1 MHFHKGANLTHL
13 KLSVSKFGIGFQLPS
28 DVLKY
33 CKLSMRQV
41 LFKSINKEIQDLF
54 HLTSGNYI
62 HTDSLIVN
70 CEGRPR
76 KELSNQI
83 ENNVLEHI
91 TTLKEQGTIMQIMR
105 RVSST
110 KIIRLWNKITFSMP
124 KNLYVFIRNALIF
137 SLPNN
142 SNLKRWGKV
151 ESDYCSVYGTQRQT
165 QLHMLANCS
174 VAATEGRYT
183 WRHDSILF
191 TILQFLSQLSLYGFV
206 LYGDLDG
213 YRRTSEIFQTF
224 RPYIALIKNDVLY
237 VIELTRCFETNAE
250 KSREKKQAKYRTL
263 QQDTKDRWRG
273 FQFLSIEIT
282 SLGIRTSHF
291 EDIKV
296 LFKGTNINLQR
307 MISKC
312 MEVAMRASVYIYIRR
327 NEEWTNPSILK
338 FH

>member
-1 MHFHKGANLTHL
+1 MGTDEIRNELQEELSSYLDKVDKLPLHPKNKLLIINKFVYNKLRWRLSVYHLSESWATKSLDAGKVIHYVKRWLHFHQGANLIHL
-13 KLSVSKFGIGFQLPS
+13 KLSVSKFGLGFQLPS

-33 CKLSMRQV
+33 CNHSIRQV

-83 ENNVLEHI
+83 ENNVLKHI

-110 KIIRLWNKITFSMP
+110 KTISLSNKITVSMP
-124 KNLYVFIRNALIF
+124 KNIYVFIRKALIF
-137 SLPNN
+137 SLRNN

-151 ESDYCSVYGTQRQT
+151 ESDSCGVCGTQRQT

-191 TILQFLSQLSLYGFV
+191 TLL
-206 LYGDLDG
+206 
-213 YRRTSEIFQTF
+213 
-224 RPYIALIKNDVLY
+224 
-237 VIELTRCFETNAE
+237 
-250 KSREKKQAKYRTL
+250 
-263 QQDTKDRWRG
+263 
-273 FQFLSIEIT
+273 
-282 SLGIRTSHF
+282 
-291 EDIKV
+291 
-296 LFKGTNINLQR
+296 
-307 MISKC
+307 
-312 MEVAMRASVYIYIRR
+312 
-327 NEEWTNPSILK
+327 
-338 FH
+338 

>member
-1 MHFHKGANLTHL
+1 MIPPVEIDGSFRYLGKMFSYTMGTDEIRNELEEELTSYLDKVDKLPLHPKNKLLIINKFVYNKLRWRLSVYHLSESWATKSLDGKVIHYVKRWLHFHQGANLTHL
-13 KLSVSKFGIGFQLPS
+13 KLSVSKFGLGFQLLS

-54 HLTSGNYI
+54 HLTAGNYI

-110 KIIRLWNKITFSMP
+110 KIISLWNKITVSMP
-124 KNLYVFIRNALIF
+124 KNIYVFIRKALIF

-151 ESDYCSVYGTQRQT
+151 ESDSCGVCGTQRQT

-183 WRHDSILF
+183 WRHDSSLF
-191 TILQFLSQLSLYGFV
+191 TLLRFLSQFTLYGFE

-213 YRRTSEIFQTF
+213 
-224 RPYIALIKNDVLY
+224 
-237 VIELTRCFETNAE
+237 
-250 KSREKKQAKYRTL
+250 
-263 QQDTKDRWRG
+263 
-273 FQFLSIEIT
+273 
-282 SLGIRTSHF
+282 
-291 EDIKV
+291 
-296 LFKGTNINLQR
+296 
-307 MISKC
+307 
-312 MEVAMRASVYIYIRR
+312 
-327 NEEWTNPSILK
+327 
-338 FH
+338 